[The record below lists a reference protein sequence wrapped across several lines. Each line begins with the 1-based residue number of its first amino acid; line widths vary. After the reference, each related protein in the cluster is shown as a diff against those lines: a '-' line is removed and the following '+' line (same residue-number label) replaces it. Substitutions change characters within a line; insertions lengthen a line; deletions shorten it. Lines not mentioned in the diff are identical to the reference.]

1 MAKNSDINVIEYET
15 VLKARMSDDEALKQI
30 FSFYKNYIRIL
41 SNKYYLA
48 GAESEDL
55 VQEGMI
61 GLFKAI
67 KDYSPDEGSSFNTY
81 ATLCIVRQVKSAI
94 RAANRKKHL
103 PLNTSLS
110 LQEVNDDNKELAEL
124 FGENSSDPEKI
135 YINNE
140 ICAQANRLIYN
151 SLTKLELRILLL
163 YNKGLS
169 YKEIS
174 EISGKSVKSVDN
186 AVQRIKKKVEKIR
199 EEYMSL

>member
-41 SNKYYLA
+41 SNKYYLQ

>member
-1 MAKNSDINVIEYET
+1 M
-15 VLKARMSDDEALKQI
+15 
-30 FSFYKNYIRIL
+30 
-41 SNKYYLA
+41 
-48 GAESEDL
+48 
-55 VQEGMI
+55 
-61 GLFKAI
+61 
-67 KDYSPDEGSSFNTY
+67 
-81 ATLCIVRQVKSAI
+81 KSAI